1 MASAHRYEA
10 AAHRYVAAAHRYV
23 AAALTRESTG
33 IVYFEFIK
41 HIDSLLDAYTL
52 VLTHTS
58 VS

>member
-1 MASAHRYEA
+1 MA

-41 HIDSLLDAYTL
+41 HIDSLLAASTL